1 VMSDLRVLAA
11 LADGLGADLGVR
23 TAAEARA
30 ELSEFGAWEG
40 HRAMLAEPVEGWRGA
55 AASTSSARGSGQ
67 LSPNEAVL
75 ATWRL
80 QLDDARAIDGEPH
93 LAATARKPLA
103 RLSARTAA
111 AAGVDPWTGT
121 STTSGI
127 GRIKISTDRGAVI
140 LDAVVEPDMIDSVVW
155 LPARA
160 PELAVGEHLAVTAG
174 EIVRIEGAQ

>member
-1 VMSDLRVLAA
+1 
-11 LADGLGADLGVR
+11 
-23 TAAEARA
+23 
-30 ELSEFGAWEG
+30 
-40 HRAMLAEPVEGWRGA
+40 
-55 AASTSSARGSGQ
+55 
-67 LSPNEAVL
+67 VL

-80 QLDDARAIDGEPH
+80 QIDDARAIDGEPH

-103 RLSARTAA
+103 RLSSRTAA
-111 AAGVDPWTGT
+111 AAGIDPSAGSST
-121 STTSGI
+121 SSGI
-127 GRIKISTDRGAVI
+127 GPIKISTDRGAVI